1 MEKSYG
7 GKAGVWLIQK
17 RKRTQFTSINDSS
30 TFSSTQLQS
39 KYNIPQPNF
48 ISKPY
53 DRAKMLKLKGSHHG
67 GIIPKKFLLHSDLYY
82 HNHYWNNDYMRH
94 ENEYENKSQLPTS
107 SSSSNQSSQ
116 INYVNRRQ
124 SPKVQKIGWDPD
136 KCRPIFYFKI
146 PPIDNNMYDEN
157 LHTINDHRL
166 EEYNMESNVNQ
177 VNEDEEQKEDPDEIW
192 REIMQQ
198 MSDKAKQS
206 ANKRAYGGSKGK
218 TRRGY
223 THKALSVLERL
234 SSPKNPSSVSNPSH
248 PIQNKNHGRSRTYSN
263 NTRMTGRLNKKQKL
277 SNYVTSTVVGEEND
291 LHMHQQS
298 IPSISSHIGVSQF
311 ETSLTTPVAQRASKT
326 ICSALDSDVSNA
338 GNTSAIS
345 LSKADKA
352 RGSKQNQAEPLC
364 DLQFPDDLDREIPS
378 QSKEYS
384 NEKSKGKKRNVK
396 LMPKV
401 ACKKSK
407 QFNSRDKCNNVKE
420 CNKENI
426 DPHKVKQISSSTSL
440 SAAKAFF
447 ENLDR
452 YELTIVKK

>member
-17 RKRTQFTSINDSS
+17 RKRTQFTSIHDSTTS
-30 TFSSTQLQS
+30 SSTQLQS
-39 KYNIPQPNF
+39 KHDRPQLNF

-53 DRAKMLKLKGSHHG
+53 DRAKMLKLKGSYHG

-82 HNHYWNNDYMRH
+82 HNHYATNDYMR
-94 ENEYENKSQLPTS
+94 YENNSQLPTS
-107 SSSSNQSSQ
+107 SSSSNQSNQ
-116 INYVNRRQ
+116 INYVNRQQ
-124 SPKVQKIGWDPD
+124 SPKVQKIGWDPI
-136 KCRPIFYFKI
+136 KCRPVFYFKI
-146 PPIDNNMYDEN
+146 PTIDNNVYDEN
-157 LHTINDHRL
+157 LDVINDHGH
-166 EEYNMESNVNQ
+166 EEYNMESNVNEM
-177 VNEDEEQKEDPDEIW
+177 NEHEEQKEDPDEMW

-198 MSDKAKQS
+198 MSDKAKES
-206 ANKRAYGGSKGK
+206 ANKRVYGGSNGK

-223 THKALSVLERL
+223 THKSLSVLERL
-234 SSPKNPSSVSNPSH
+234 SSPKNQPSVSNPLHS
-248 PIQNKNHGRSRTYSN
+248 IQKNNHVRDMTYSNN
-263 NTRMTGRLNKKQKL
+263 NTRMTGRLNKKRKL
-277 SNYVTSTVVGEEND
+277 SNSVTSTRVDKEID
-291 LHMHQQS
+291 LHMLEQS
-298 IPSISSHIGVSQF
+298 IPSISSNISVSQF
-311 ETSLTTPVAQRASKT
+311 ETSHATPVTQRASKT
-326 ICSALDSDVSNA
+326 ICSAMDSDVSNA
-338 GNTSAIS
+338 GNTSGLS

-352 RGSKQNQAEPLC
+352 RGSKQNQLEPLC

-378 QSKEYS
+378 RSKDYS

-407 QFNSRDKCNNVKE
+407 QCNSRDKLFKNDKE

-426 DPHKVKQISSSTSL
+426 DPPKVKQISSSTSM

-452 YELTIVKK
+452 YELTIVKT